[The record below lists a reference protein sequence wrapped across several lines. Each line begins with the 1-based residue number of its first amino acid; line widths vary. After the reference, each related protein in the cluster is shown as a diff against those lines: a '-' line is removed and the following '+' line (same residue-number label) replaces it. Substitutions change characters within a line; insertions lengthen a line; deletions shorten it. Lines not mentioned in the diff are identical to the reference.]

1 MSQSVPPPSARP
13 ANAWLFFTRA
23 EARFIDAALAR
34 LIPADELGPGA
45 KEANVACFIDRQLAS
60 GWGAGARTYRMG
72 PWQEGTPQQGNQSRL
87 TPQEVYRHGIRE
99 TNLHC
104 QRVHGR
110 GFDALPAETQDA
122 VLREL
127 QEGRIELESLG
138 AKKFFNLLWK
148 NTEEGF
154 FADPLHGGNH
164 DKIGWKLVGFPGVAA
179 GNYADLIG
187 RHDEPYRVAEPVS
200 ILDIEQGRVPVDA
213 QGSPK
218 HIRIQSNGGGR

>member
-1 MSQSVPPPSARP
+1 MSTPTPRP

-45 KEANVACFIDRQLAS
+45 KEANVVCFIDRQLAS

-72 PWQEGTPQQGNQSRL
+72 PWLEGTPRQGNQSRL
-87 TPQEVYRHGIRE
+87 TPQEVYRNGIRE

-110 GFDALPAETQDA
+110 NFDALPADIQDA
-122 VLREL
+122 VLRDL
-127 QEGRIELESLG
+127 QEGSIELESMG
-138 AKKFFNLLWK
+138 SKKFFNLLWK

-179 GNYADLIG
+179 GNYAELIG

-200 ILDIEQGRVPVDA
+200 ILDIEQGRVDVDA

-218 HIRIQSNGGGR
+218 HIRIRVEGGRP